1 MNFIKESLL
10 ESAELKRTVAETMA
24 DGIEKA
30 IEAIC
35 SDLKSGKKVLLMG
48 NGGSAADAQHIAG
61 ELVGR
66 FKKERKAIPAISL
79 STDTSILTAIGND
92 YGFEKVFERQ
102 IEALGNKGD
111 VVIGISTSGNSENVY
126 RAMKLAKK
134 MGLTTIGLLGNDGG
148 KIKNLSDI
156 ALVVPSKNT
165 PRIQETHITIGHI
178 ICEGVERIISNEQL
192 SMSDE

>member
-1 MNFIKESLL
+1 MNFIKELLL
-10 ESAELKRTVAETMA
+10 ESAELKRKVAETMA
-24 DGIEKA
+24 DSIQKA

-35 SDLKSGKKVLLMG
+35 SALKSGKKVLLMG
-48 NGGSAADAQHIAG
+48 NGGSAADAQHIAA
-61 ELVGR
+61 ELVSR

-126 RAMKLAKK
+126 RAMKLAKE
-134 MGLTTIGLLGNDGG
+134 MGLKTIGLLGNDGG
-148 KIKNLSDI
+148 KIKDFSDI
-156 ALVVPSKNT
+156 PLIVPSKNT
-165 PRIQETHITIGHI
+165 PRIQEAHITIEHI
-178 ICEGVERIISNEQL
+178 ICEGVEKKIYEQQA
-192 SMSDE
+192 

>member
-1 MNFIKESLL
+1 MNIIKESLL

-178 ICEGVERIISNEQL
+178 ICEGVERIISNEQRA
-192 SMSDE
+192 MSDE

>member
-30 IEAIC
+30 IEAIR

-178 ICEGVERIISNEQL
+178 ICEGVERIISNEQRA
-192 SMSDE
+192 MSDE

>member
-1 MNFIKESLL
+1 MKFIKESLL
-10 ESAELKRTVAETMA
+10 ESAELKRKVAEAMA
-24 DGIEKA
+24 DSIEKA
-30 IEAIC
+30 IEAMC
-35 SDLKSGKKVLLMG
+35 SALRAGKKVLLMG

-126 RAMKLAKK
+126 RAMKLAKE
-134 MGLTTIGLLGNDGG
+134 MGLKTIGLLGNDGG
-148 KIKNLSDI
+148 KIKDFSDI
-156 ALVVPSKNT
+156 PLIVPSKNT
-165 PRIQETHITIGHI
+165 PRIQEAHITIEHI
-178 ICEGVERIISNEQL
+178 ICEGVEKKIYEQQA
-192 SMSDE
+192 

>member
-30 IEAIC
+30 IDAIG
-35 SDLKSGKKVLLMG
+35 DALKLRRKVLLMG

-111 VVIGISTSGNSENVY
+111 VVIGISTSGNSENIY
-126 RAMKLAKK
+126 RAMKLAKEI
-134 MGLTTIGLLGNDGG
+134 GLITIGFLGNDGG
-148 KIKNLSDI
+148 KIKGLSDI
-156 ALVVPSKNT
+156 ALIVPSKNT

>member
-30 IEAIC
+30 IDAIG
-35 SDLKSGKKVLLMG
+35 DALKLRRKVLLMG

-102 IEALGNKGD
+102 IEALGEKGD

-126 RAMKLAKK
+126 RAMKLAKEI
-134 MGLTTIGLLGNDGG
+134 GLITIGFLGNDGG
-148 KIKNLSDI
+148 KIKGLSDI
-156 ALVVPSKNT
+156 ALIVPSKNT

-178 ICEGVERIISNEQL
+178 ICEGVERIISNEQRA
-192 SMSDE
+192 MSDE

>member
-1 MNFIKESLL
+1 MNFIKELLL
-10 ESAELKRTVAETMA
+10 ESAELKRKVAETMA
-24 DGIEKA
+24 DSIQKA

-35 SDLKSGKKVLLMG
+35 SALKSGKKVLLMG
-48 NGGSAADAQHIAG
+48 NGGSAADAQHIAA
-61 ELVGR
+61 ELVSR

-126 RAMKLAKK
+126 RAMKLAKE
-134 MGLTTIGLLGNDGG
+134 MGLKTIGLLGNDGG
-148 KIKNLSDI
+148 KIKDFSDI
-156 ALVVPSKNT
+156 PLIVPSKNT
-165 PRIQETHITIGHI
+165 PRIQEAHITIEHI
-178 ICEGVERIISNEQL
+178 ICEGVEKKIYEQ
-192 SMSDE
+192 

>member
-10 ESAELKRTVAETMA
+10 ESAELKKTVADTMA
-24 DGIEKA
+24 GDIQRA
-30 IEAIC
+30 IDLISDAI
-35 SDLKSGKKVLLMG
+35 KSGKKVLLMG

-102 IEALGNKGD
+102 IEALGEKGD
-111 VVIGISTSGNSENVY
+111 VVVGISTSGNSENIY
-126 RAMKLAKK
+126 RAMKLSKE
-134 MGLTTIGLLGNDGG
+134 MGLKTIALLGNDGG
-148 KIKNLSDI
+148 KIKGLSDI
-156 ALVVPSKNT
+156 PLIVPSKNT
-165 PRIQETHITIGHI
+165 PRVQESHITIGHI
-178 ICEGVERIISNEQL
+178 ICEGVEKKIYEQQA
-192 SMSDE
+192 

>member
-102 IEALGNKGD
+102 IEALGEKGD
-111 VVIGISTSGNSENVY
+111 VVIGISTSGNSENIY

-178 ICEGVERIISNEQL
+178 ICEGVERIISNEQRA
-192 SMSDE
+192 MSDE

>member
-10 ESAELKRTVAETMA
+10 ESAELKRKVAETMA
-24 DGIEKA
+24 DAIEKA
-30 IEAIC
+30 IDLISDAI
-35 SDLKSGKKVLLMG
+35 KSGKKVLLMG

-102 IEALGNKGD
+102 IEALGDKGD
-111 VVIGISTSGNSENVY
+111 VVIGISTSGNSENIY
-126 RAMKLAKK
+126 KAMKLAKEI
-134 MGLTTIGLLGNDGG
+134 GLITIGLLGNDGG
-148 KIKNLSDI
+148 KIKGLSDI
-156 ALVVPSKNT
+156 PLIVPSKNT
-165 PRIQETHITIGHI
+165 PRVQESHITIGHI
-178 ICEGVERIISNEQL
+178 ICEGVEKKIYEQQA
-192 SMSDE
+192 

>member
-1 MNFIKESLL
+1 MNFIKESLF
-10 ESAELKRTVAETMA
+10 ESAELKKTAAETMA

-30 IEAIC
+30 IDAIG
-35 SDLKSGKKVLLMG
+35 DALKLRRKVLLMG

-178 ICEGVERIISNEQL
+178 ICEGVERII
-192 SMSDE
+192 

>member
-1 MNFIKESLL
+1 MNFIKELLL
-10 ESAELKRTVAETMA
+10 ESAELKKTVAETMA
-24 DGIEKA
+24 GDIQKA
-30 IEAIC
+30 IDLISDAI
-35 SDLKSGKKVLLMG
+35 KSGKKVLLMG

-92 YGFEKVFERQ
+92 YGFGKVFERQ

-126 RAMKLAKK
+126 RAMKLAKE
-134 MGLTTIGLLGNDGG
+134 MGLKTIGLLGNDGG
-148 KIKNLSDI
+148 KIKDFSDI
-156 ALVVPSKNT
+156 PLIVPSKNT
-165 PRIQETHITIGHI
+165 PRIQEAHITIEHI
-178 ICEGVERIISNEQL
+178 ICEGVEKKIYEQQA
-192 SMSDE
+192 

>member
-1 MNFIKESLL
+1 MNIIKESLL

-35 SDLKSGKKVLLMG
+35 SALKSGKKVLLMG

-178 ICEGVERIISNEQL
+178 ICEGVERIISNEQRA
-192 SMSDE
+192 MSDE